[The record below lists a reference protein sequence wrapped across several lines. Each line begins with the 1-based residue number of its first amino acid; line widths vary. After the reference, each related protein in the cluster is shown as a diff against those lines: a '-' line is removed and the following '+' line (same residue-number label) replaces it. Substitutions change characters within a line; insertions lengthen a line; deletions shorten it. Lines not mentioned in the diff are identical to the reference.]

1 MSRHDDNVS
10 LRQMLDHAREAVDMA
25 NPRSRADLDGDRLL
39 NLALTRLIEIVGEAA
54 NRVSKDAQGKYA
66 QIPWPQIVS
75 MRNRIIHA
83 YDDVDF
89 DVLWDTIEL
98 DLPPL
103 IEQLQK
109 IIKE

>member
-1 MSRHDDNVS
+1 MTRHDDNVS
-10 LRQMLDHAREAVDMA
+10 LRQMLDHPREAVDMA
-25 NPRSRADLDGDRLL
+25 KPRSRADLDGDRLL
-39 NLALTRLIEIVGEAA
+39 NLALTRLIEIIGEAA
-54 NRVSKDAQGKYA
+54 NRVSNDAQKEHL

-89 DVLWDTIEL
+89 DVLWNTIDL